1 MNKTIKKN
9 WKEPA
14 KHDEW
19 QQPDSYAS
27 PFSQLLTAHENAH
40 QDLDRLNAGAEQVIS
55 EAKLLNT
62 IINQISDLVYAKDT
76 DGYFLVGS
84 DALAR
89 YYGLESARELIGKT
103 IFDVR
108 GAAEAQRI
116 TAREQAI
123 MAGGDSLINMEE
135 ELIDSNGVSKWIR
148 ISKVAMKDENGKII
162 GLIGM
167 AGDITERKN
176 NERILDAERQLF
188 RALIDQVPD
197 YLFVKDTDSAFVVA
211 NRALAADLGLEP
223 AELIGKTDFA
233 FHQEKIASK
242 FYGDEQE
249 IVRTGKALFDLEE
262 MIIDYSGAEKWFSAS
277 KAPLRDDDNQ
287 IIGIVGA
294 CRDVTEHKKNAER
307 IHFMAMH
314 DALTHLPNRTLLVE
328 RLEQGIAQAEQLQG
342 QLAVLFIDLDNFKNV
357 NDSLG
362 HNAGDTLIKAVA
374 DRLTSSVRSS
384 DTVARLGG
392 DEFVILLVDEDEQTS
407 DVGLIIER
415 VRAAIAR
422 PFIIEGQQFSVTCS
436 IGGATFPKDGTDS
449 TTLLMN
455 ADIAMYQAKDCG
467 RDNIVYY
474 RQGMDDALR
483 ELRMLQEGLKSAIA
497 NDEISLVYQPQVDLE
512 TGEIFAVEA
521 LARWHNSELGN
532 VSPAKFIP
540 LAEDSG
546 LIVPIGDWVL
556 QEACRQNKAWQDAG
570 MKPITVCVNVSTRQI
585 REPDWVQRVAEI
597 LRETGMDAQYLELEI
612 TESMLMSDVE
622 QATSMM
628 RALREIGVNFSIDD
642 FGTGYSSLS
651 ALKSYPVTRLKL
663 DRSFISDLKNNTNEK
678 HIAEAII
685 SLGQKLDMR
694 VIAEGVETDEQL
706 DFLREAHCDEFQGF
720 HFSKPVGPAVVAE
733 MISNHVLSK

>member
-1 MNKTIKKN
+1 MEKAIKKAL
-9 WKEPA
+9 KEPA
-14 KHDEW
+14 KHDNW
-19 QQPDSYAS
+19 QMPESFAV
-27 PFSQLLTAHENAH
+27 PFNQLLSAHKNAQ
-40 QDLDRLNAGAEQVIS
+40 QDLDRLNDGNEAVIS

-76 DGYFLVGS
+76 DGFFLVGS

-89 YYGLESARELIGKT
+89 YYGLESAQELIGKT
-103 IFDVR
+103 VFDVR

-135 ELIDSNGVSKWIR
+135 ELIDANGVSKWIQ

-167 AGDITERKN
+167 AADITERKN
-176 NERILDAERQLF
+176 NERVLDAERLLF

-197 YLFVKDTDSAFVVA
+197 YLLIKDTESRFVVA

-223 AELIGKTDFA
+223 EKLIGKTDFV
-233 FHQEKIASK
+233 FHEEKLARK
-242 FYGDEQE
+242 FYEDEQE
-249 IVRTGKALFDLEE
+249 IIRTGEPHFDLED
-262 MIIDYSGAEKWFSAS
+262 MIVDHSGAKKWFSAS
-277 KAPLRDDDNQ
+277 KVPLRDDENQ
-287 IIGIVGA
+287 IIGIVGV

-328 RLEQGIAQAEQLQG
+328 RLENGIAQAEQSQG
-342 QLAVLFIDLDNFKNV
+342 QLTVLFIDLDNFKNV

-362 HNAGDTLIKAVA
+362 HNAGDALIKAVA
-374 DRLTSSVRSS
+374 DRLISSVRPS

-392 DEFVILLVDEDEQTS
+392 DEFVVLLIDEDKQIS
-407 DVGLIIER
+407 DVAPIIDR
-415 VRAAIAR
+415 ICAAVSE
-422 PFIIEGQQFSVTCS
+422 PFVIEGQQISVTSS
-436 IGGATFPKDGTDS
+436 IGSATFPKDGTDS

-455 ADIAMYQAKDCG
+455 ADIAMYQAKERG
-467 RDNIVYY
+467 RDNIAIYTH
-474 RQGMDDALR
+474 GMDDESR
-483 ELRMLQEGLKSAIA
+483 ERRLLQEGLKKALA
-497 NDEISLVYQPQVDLE
+497 NNEISLVYQPQVELE
-512 TGEIFAVEA
+512 TGRIFAVEA
-521 LARWHNSELGN
+521 LARWHSPELGS

-540 LAEDSG
+540 LAEDNG

-556 QEACRQNKAWQDAG
+556 REACRQNMAWQDQG
-570 MKPITVCVNVSTRQI
+570 MAPITVCVNVSTRQI
-585 REPDWVQRVAEI
+585 REPDWVQRVANI

-622 QATSMM
+622 QAIKMM
-628 RALREIGVNFSIDD
+628 RELREIGVNFAIDD

-663 DRSFISDLKNNTNEK
+663 DRSFISDLENNTDEK

-685 SLGQKLDMR
+685 SLGQKLNMR

-706 DFLREAHCDEFQGF
+706 DFLRQAHCDEFQGY
-720 HFSKPVGPAVVAE
+720 HFSKPVHPSIVAQ
-733 MISNHVLSK
+733 MLCVDGSAS

>member
-1 MNKTIKKN
+1 MDKAIKKVL
-9 WKEPA
+9 KESA
-14 KHDEW
+14 KRDEW
-19 QQPDSYAS
+19 QPPDRYAA
-27 PFSQLLTAHENAH
+27 PISQLLTAHENAH
-40 QDLDRLNAGAEQVIS
+40 QDLDRLNAGAEPVIS

-89 YYGLESARELIGKT
+89 YYGLESAQELIGKT

-108 GAAEAQRI
+108 GAAEAKRI

-135 ELIDSNGVSKWIR
+135 ELIDTNGVSKWIQ

-197 YLFVKDTDSAFVVA
+197 YLFVKDTESAFVVA

-233 FHQEKIASK
+233 FHREKIASK

-249 IVRTGKALFDLEE
+249 IVHTGKALFDLEE
-262 MIIDYSGAEKWFSAS
+262 MVIDYSGAEKWFSAS
-277 KAPLRDDDNQ
+277 KAPLLDDDNQ
-287 IIGIVGA
+287 IIGIVGV
-294 CRDVTEHKKNAER
+294 CRDITQHKKNAER

-328 RLEQGIAQAEQLQG
+328 RLEQGIAQAEQSQG
-342 QLAVLFIDLDNFKNV
+342 RLTVLFIDLDNFKNV

-362 HNAGDTLIKAVA
+362 HNAGDILIKAVA

-392 DEFVILLVDEDEQTS
+392 DEFVILLADEDKLAS
-407 DVGLIIER
+407 DVGMIIER
-415 VRAAIAR
+415 VRAAIAK

-436 IGGATFPKDGTDS
+436 IGGAAFPKDGTDS

-455 ADIAMYQAKDCG
+455 ADIAMYQAKGSG
-467 RDNIVYY
+467 RDSIVFYT
-474 RQGMDDALR
+474 QGMDDASR
-483 ELRMLQEGLKSAIA
+483 EQRMLLEGLKSAIA
-497 NDEISLVYQPQVDLE
+497 NDEISLVYQPQVELE

-521 LARWHNSELGN
+521 LARWHNFELGH

-622 QATSMM
+622 QAINMM
-628 RALREIGVNFSIDD
+628 RALREIGVNFAIDD

-663 DRSFISDLKNNTNEK
+663 DRSFITDLENNNDEK

-733 MISNHVLSK
+733 MISNHVLLK